1 MNTHYFGHLKGFA
14 AVALLVTSVVSCNK
28 SDRTAP
34 TDPLMGSW
42 KVKDLTIVNQE
53 AGIHRTKY
61 DLNGIDKSG
70 MQFTPD
76 QSLFI
81 NGSNKGT
88 WTHTIDV
95 LALKSPAG
103 EITQFKVSQSEDGI
117 VHLQRELPPA
127 GGLSGATVFY
137 SLVKE

>member
-34 TDPLMGSW
+34 TDALTGSW
-42 KVKDLTIVNQE
+42 KVTDVTIVNEE
-53 AGIHRTKY
+53 AGIHRTKN

-70 MQFTPD
+70 MQFTAD

-81 NGSNKGT
+81 NGSKKGT
-88 WTHTIDV
+88 WTHTSDV
-95 LALKSPAG
+95 LVLKSPNG
-103 EITQFKVSQSEDGI
+103 EMIQFKVSQSDDGI
-117 VHLQRELPPA
+117 VHLERDVPAA
-127 GGLSGATVFY
+127 GGLSGATVYY